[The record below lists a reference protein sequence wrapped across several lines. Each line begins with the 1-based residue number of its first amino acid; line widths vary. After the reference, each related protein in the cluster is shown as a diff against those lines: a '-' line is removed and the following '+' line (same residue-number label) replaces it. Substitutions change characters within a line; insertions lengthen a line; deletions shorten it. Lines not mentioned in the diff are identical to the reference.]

1 MTDVI
6 AWVEIL
12 GETLSGIEK
21 PDSGLIWTDLEGWW
35 GLPDARGD
43 GDPIP
48 GGHGRFRRRKVLRDA
63 RIMTLRGHIYAKD
76 NTELVEVRDRFEAA
90 LSDGV
95 GLMRVATSASGVWE
109 RWVEIDTLTIEPDHG
124 RHQTSFVIDIVAPDP
139 RRYGP
144 EVTLG
149 PVGLPA
155 SVGGVRFP
163 QRAPFNF
170 GTVSDGGRLRIP
182 NPGSIDNSPT
192 IIVHGGF
199 STLAVTDVTAGRRL
213 QLDWPVP
220 EGMSVVLDSSRRRAM
235 LGNTEITRWLSRRE
249 WFTISPGD
257 MHEFRFEATG
267 VEGEPKMFGKYR
279 EGAW

>member
-109 RWVEIDTLTIEPDHG
+109 RWVEIDTLTIDPDRG
-124 RHQTSFVIDIVAPDP
+124 RHETAFTVDMIAPDP

-144 EVTLG
+144 LLRVG
-149 PVGLPA
+149 PAKLPT
-155 SVGGVRFP
+155 SHGGVRFP
-163 QRAPFNF
+163 QKTPFNF
-170 GTVSDGGRLRIP
+170 GSVTSGGRLMIP
-182 NPGSIDNSPT
+182 NSGAIPVSPT
-192 IIVHGGF
+192 LIVSGGF
-199 STLAVTDVTAGRRL
+199 EAVVVSDITAGRRL
-213 QLDWPVP
+213 RLEWPV
-220 EGMSVVLDSSRRRAM
+220 SVGSEAIFDSRSRRVE
-235 LGNTEITRWLSRRE
+235 LNGSEITRWLTRRE
-249 WFTISPGD
+249 WFKIPAGMT
-257 MHEFRFEATG
+257 HEFRFE
-267 VEGEPKMFGKYR
+267 VEGGSGDPRMWGEYR